1 MTLTDNLLTSSLWK
15 AVLKI
20 FLGLSQFLLEAL
32 RFISLKVIM
41 GFACLLL
48 MPLFS
53 MIFEA
58 DQGWPG
64 LNIGL
69 HSEWLKGTPAY
80 FCMIGKT
87 VFPEKCSWKGKIK
100 PASYLEVMK
109 LTKLGWFCFLVC
121 YGRVFLVF
129 YILFNASQCLPWQNR
144 PSVHFC
150 TGMSENGCVYC
161 QENVSFH
168 FETLK

>member
-1 MTLTDNLLTSSLWK
+1 MESCSQDFLGFKSVSTWSIEIYIFESHNGFCMSLTDAIVLNDLWGRPGLTRVEHWSSFWVTERHSSL
-15 AVLKI
+15 
-20 FLGLSQFLLEAL
+20 FLHD
-32 RFISLKVIM
+32 RKN
-41 GFACLLL
+41 C
-48 MPLFS
+48 
-53 MIFEA
+53 
-58 DQGWPG
+58 
-64 LNIGL
+64 
-69 HSEWLKGTPAY
+69 
-80 FCMIGKT
+80 

-161 QENVSFH
+161 QKNVSFH

>member
-1 MTLTDNLLTSSLWK
+1 MEGCSQDFLGCKSVSTWSIEIYIFESHNGFCMSLTDAIVLNDLW
-15 AVLKI
+15 
-20 FLGLSQFLLEAL
+20 G
-32 RFISLKVIM
+32 R
-41 GFACLLL
+41 
-48 MPLFS
+48 
-53 MIFEA
+53 
-58 DQGWPG
+58 PG

-69 HSEWLKGTPAY
+69 RSEWLKGTPAY